1 MGSIA
6 FEVDAGRKLVVDP
19 IEHSA
24 IHSRENARYKLIRSL
39 SGSRG
44 VKKHGLALL
53 AGRRLIAECLQN
65 FPELAE
71 ALVESS
77 RPDQKET
84 GADQAIVPPAAL
96 NLPRHVFARE
106 LFRELDFLGAGSPL
120 LLVRPPEP
128 AKWSDL
134 WPASESAAG
143 ATDRHRD
150 NPLAGLSAILP
161 LSDPDNLGAALRSCA
176 AFGVA
181 RVILPV
187 EAAHPYHARSL
198 RSSAGQALRLPIVTA
213 PPLREL
219 LNFWRG
225 GDAVLAKLP
234 ELVGLDMTGQELSE
248 WNEPGGSGSAPG
260 DAGSNTDL
268 AVLVGEE
275 GAGLPAEI
283 PGRWIS
289 IAMRSD
295 VESLNAGVALGI
307 VLYHLRRI

>member
-1 MGSIA
+1 MGSIT

-24 IHSRENARYKLIRSL
+24 IHSRENARFKLIRSL

-53 AGRRLIAECLQN
+53 AGRRLIAECLRERL
-65 FPELAE
+65 ELAV
-71 ALVESS
+71 ALVESG
-77 RPDQKET
+77 RPEDAR
-84 GADQAIVPPAAL
+84 ADDEAIVPAGLDP
-96 NLPRHVFARE
+96 PRYVFAPE

-120 LLVRPPEP
+120 LLVRPREP

-134 WPASESAAG
+134 SDGSDVSG
-143 ATDRHRD
+143 D
-150 NPLAGLSAILP
+150 LGGLSVILP

-176 AFGVA
+176 AFGVSRA
-181 RVILPV
+181 ILPA
-187 EAAHPYHARSL
+187 EAAHPFHARSL
-198 RSSAGQALRLPIVTA
+198 RSSAGQALRLPIITA

-225 GDAVLAKLP
+225 GATNARGARGLP
-234 ELVGLDMTGQELSE
+234 ELPELLGLDMNGDELSSLSARG
-248 WNEPGGSGSAPG
+248 EPGEGNGADSAK
-260 DAGSNTDL
+260 DM

-275 GAGLPAEI
+275 GTGLPDEI
-283 PGRWIS
+283 PGRRVR